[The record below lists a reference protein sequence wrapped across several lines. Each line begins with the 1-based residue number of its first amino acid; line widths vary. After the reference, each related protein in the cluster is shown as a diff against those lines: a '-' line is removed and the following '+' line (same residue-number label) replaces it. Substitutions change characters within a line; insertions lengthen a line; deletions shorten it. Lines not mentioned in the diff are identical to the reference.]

1 MWNWNLQID
10 ITNLG
15 SYYLYLWC
23 HCTNVFLDWQFES
36 TNRQQKRWW
45 NDTCNSNLITAFQEK
60 LVKAVKSVRKAT
72 NIPKSRR
79 LSFINKILLT
89 LDINFNTKN
98 EPPRFDSLAD
108 NSENVITFSEHYL
121 IWLLSRK
128 QNAFD

>member
-1 MWNWNLQID
+1 M
-10 ITNLG
+10 
-15 SYYLYLWC
+15 
-23 HCTNVFLDWQFES
+23 
-36 TNRQQKRWW
+36 
-45 NDTCNSNLITAFQEK
+45 
-60 LVKAVKSVRKAT
+60 KAVKSVRKAT

-89 LDINFNTKN
+89 LVINFNTKN